1 MHDMLELLADHIVNS
16 HHVHDCVFNCPQFS
30 DIWKTSADSRDLVYT
45 NMRPGHWLPELNAQQ
60 KFQLSGFPVIGQLY
74 FLPQE
79 TKYLNIAKLKLQQR
93 K

>member
-1 MHDMLELLADHIVNS
+1 
-16 HHVHDCVFNCPQFS
+16 
-30 DIWKTSADSRDLVYT
+30 
-45 NMRPGHWLPELNAQQ
+45 MRPGHWLPELNAQQ